1 MPMHSAIDTGHG
13 MTNWPSNMLEI
24 HHSGEH
30 FVAGGLTV
38 ANYSAP
44 WESSVRNLYSPRH
57 TLATIALKVTAPTRA
72 AFQN

>member
-1 MPMHSAIDTGHG
+1 MHSAIDTGHG

-57 TLATIALKVTAPTRA
+57 PRDDRA
-72 AFQN
+72 ESNRSHESRLPKLT